1 MDFQIRIT
9 EAALADF
16 QEILAY
22 SWANFPDSA
31 ERFGNALLNHID
43 ILKRFPYIG
52 SPAVNYQGVRQL
64 AHTPILIYYRIHEEP
79 GLVEILL
86 HFWHGSRQKPPA
98 GEGGQ
103 ASSGDRLSPI
113 QQL

>member
-1 MDFQIRIT
+1 MDFQVRIT
-9 EAALADF
+9 EGALADF

-22 SWANFPDSA
+22 SWTNFPDSA
-31 ERFGNALLNHID
+31 ERFGNALLNHLD

-52 SPAVNYQGVRQL
+52 SPVANYRGVRQL

-79 GLVEILL
+79 GLVEIL

-98 GEGGQ
+98 GEGG
-103 ASSGDRLSPI
+103 
-113 QQL
+113 